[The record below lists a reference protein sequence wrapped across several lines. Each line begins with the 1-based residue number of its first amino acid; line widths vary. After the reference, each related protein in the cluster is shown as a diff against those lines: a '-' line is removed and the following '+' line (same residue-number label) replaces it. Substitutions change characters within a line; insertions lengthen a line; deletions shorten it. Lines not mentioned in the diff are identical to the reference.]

1 MDRKTT
7 ANITEELINSTPQ
20 VTLQDLDNLK
30 QSIVTELYE
39 LHWKTNTEKARLFI
53 IELISVIG
61 FLLTFYSV
69 YKSET
74 DISNISTPKMGCGE
88 NDLRLI
94 ESYSINKKHYCPIKI

>member
-39 LHWKTNTEKARLFI
+39 LH
-53 IELISVIG
+53 
-61 FLLTFYSV
+61 
-69 YKSET
+69 
-74 DISNISTPKMGCGE
+74 
-88 NDLRLI
+88 
-94 ESYSINKKHYCPIKI
+94 